1 MFVGFGLPEEW
12 KAFENSHPVFVQ
24 KIPPL
29 FQTIHKVFARVIK
42 SSAPDVDRLV
52 FHLGMLCVEDFK
64 EILLLCTNGFGIG
77 GQKIMR
83 GLYEKAVTADY
94 LSAHPGEAIKFLDYF
109 WVHTK
114 KDINHQKNLYGK
126 DHWDSEF
133 EAEVLKEYDEV
144 KDQFLEDLCRKCGTK
159 KPMMSWTKLNVEA
172 MAKAAKSPL
181 ADLYLTCYFVPT
193 LQTHTTMGAI
203 FARLNPLGES
213 DTVFKAG
220 PKREEAESVLQK
232 AHFIILNMLNTQFSH
247 FDLDIEDELMDR
259 AKDLDEAWKWE
270 ENREDSAEP

>member
-1 MFVGFGLPEEW
+1 MFVGFGLLEEW
-12 KAFENSHPVFVQ
+12 KAFENSHPVFVL
-24 KIPPL
+24 KVPAL
-29 FQTIHKVFARVIK
+29 FQTIHKVFARVIR

-64 EILLLCTNGFGIG
+64 EILLLCANGFGIG

-94 LSAHPGEAIKFLDYF
+94 LSAHPDEAIKFLDYF

-126 DHWDSEF
+126 DHWDSKF
-133 EAEVLKEYDEV
+133 EAEVMREYDEV
-144 KDQFLEDLCRKCGTK
+144 KDQFMEDLCKKCGTK

-181 ADLYLTCYFVPT
+181 ADFYLTCYFVPT

-203 FARLNPLGES
+203 FARLNPLGEN

-220 PKREEAESVLQK
+220 PKREEAEAVLKK
-232 AHFIILNMLNTQFSH
+232 AHFIILNMLNTQFRH
-247 FDLDIEDELMDR
+247 FNIDIEDELMDR
-259 AKDLDEAWKWE
+259 AKDLDEAWEWGA
-270 ENREDSAEP
+270 NREDSPEA